1 MAVIQGSSAYST
13 KAELIPGIWRGFSAV
28 QLLPVLSAGLG
39 CSFGQCGENGGFFCL
54 FPVAPSLPP
63 LSSLFCLSC
72 SSRVSLLSVSLS
84 AMGYSAALAA
94 VSPSADLGRLLPLW
108 LLLAVSPVPRLWRWR
123 SSLCPCFSPSS
134 LCYRSALRG
143 LLSSVLA
150 LRLLSVRLL
159 AVAVRLSVCHDLR
172 RLRPLSS
179 VCPSTSGGWLAVC
192 AGQFRMVNL
201 HK

>member
-1 MAVIQGSSAYST
+1 MPVIQGSSAYST

-39 CSFGQCGENGGFFCL
+39 CSFGQNGRKGGFFCL
-54 FPVAPSLPP
+54 FPVAPSS
-63 LSSLFCLSC
+63 LSSL
-72 SSRVSLLSVSLS
+72 
-84 AMGYSAALAA
+84 ALISHAPA
-94 VSPSADLGRLLPLW
+94 VSPCCLSPSLLWATVPRLRLSLPLLIWCGFSLW

-143 LLSSVLA
+143 LPSLCPCLASAVCPPAGRGRPSVSLSG
-150 LRLLSVRLL
+150 R
-159 AVAVRLSVCHDLR
+159 HDLH

-192 AGQFRMVNL
+192 ADHSV
-201 HK
+201 